1 MVLKKSLPVMKSML
15 SIVTASLVTLSLL
28 AGNHGDVHEG
38 DLVFVVN
45 PHGNA
50 ITSVTT
56 AIDSLPI
63 DHVAIL
69 HRVGGD
75 DGPLYALEAIGA
87 GVCLTPID
95 SFINANGGAAN
106 LVAGRVEAVNHHRS
120 VRNALAYAGRPY
132 DYNYMPDDSA
142 IYCSEL
148 VQKTYVDTCGR
159 HIFGTIPM
167 TFRDSSG
174 EIHPYWTQHY
184 GKQGLSVPEGE
195 PGTNPGQLSR
205 DKKVKILDLKF

>member
-1 MVLKKSLPVMKSML
+1 MKSML
-15 SIVTASLVTLSLL
+15 SIVIASLVTLSLL
-28 AGNHGDVHEG
+28 AGTYSDVHEG

-45 PHGNA
+45 PRGNA

-75 DGPLYALEAIGA
+75 EGPLYALEAIGA

-95 SFINANGGAAN
+95 TFINVNGGAAN
-106 LVAGRVEAVNHHRS
+106 LVVGRVEAVNQHRS
-120 VRNALAYAGRPY
+120 VRKALTYVGLPY

-167 TFRDSSG
+167 TFRDSKG

-184 GKQGLSVPEGE
+184 GKQGLCVPEGE

-205 DKKVKILDLKF
+205 DKRVKILDMKF